1 MWAAFFFFSFL
12 NNAAVADATGI
23 LKHQSVTENAHA
35 NMHNLNIYQAFSKSE
50 QNNPVVAGLITF
62 ASFWTTNQVM
72 IYNRLTLC
80 VVKSKS
86 WLIWISATG
95 QKWKAE
101 PEATFLKGTGSLL
114 MYTECCANSLLKIF
128 LQKFPIYSGKLGFII
143 YL

>member
-1 MWAAFFFFSFL
+1 MSCFFFFSFL
-12 NNAAVADATGI
+12 NNAVVADATGI

-50 QNNPVVAGLITF
+50 QNNPVVAGLTTF

-86 WLIWISATG
+86 
-95 QKWKAE
+95 
-101 PEATFLKGTGSLL
+101 
-114 MYTECCANSLLKIF
+114 
-128 LQKFPIYSGKLGFII
+128 
-143 YL
+143 